1 MKAVKTTLLASST
14 FFLTSG
20 VAWGHEGHGVPGE
33 GHTVKHYLLEPA
45 HLPTVITCAAVIA
58 VVAFM
63 LGRLTKTGTQR
74 TNLAGLPAD
83 QKGE

>member
-1 MKAVKTTLLASST
+1 MKAIKTILLATST
-14 FFLTSG
+14 FILTSG

-63 LGRLTKTGTQR
+63 LGRLTKKGSEKAT
-74 TNLAGLPAD
+74 LAGLPAE